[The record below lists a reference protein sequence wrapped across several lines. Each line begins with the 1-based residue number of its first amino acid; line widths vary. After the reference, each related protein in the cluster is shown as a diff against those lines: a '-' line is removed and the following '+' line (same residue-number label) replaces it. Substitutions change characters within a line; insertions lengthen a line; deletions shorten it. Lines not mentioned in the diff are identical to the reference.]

1 MIEEDK
7 NDDDDSRADEK
18 FDVWSPTM
26 GKEDV

>member
-1 MIEEDK
+1 MIEEEK
-7 NDDDDSRADEK
+7 NDDDSRADGK

>member
-1 MIEEDK
+1 MIEEEK
-7 NDDDDSRADEK
+7 NDDDSRADEK